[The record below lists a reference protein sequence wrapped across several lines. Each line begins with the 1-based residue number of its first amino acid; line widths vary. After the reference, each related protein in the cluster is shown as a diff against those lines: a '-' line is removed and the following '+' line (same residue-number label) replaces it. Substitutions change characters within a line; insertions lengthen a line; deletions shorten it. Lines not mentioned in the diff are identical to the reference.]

1 MGLLDRHSVI
11 LSEIAFA
18 AAAMAR
24 LNDWRDGIDELLA
37 RLGRAVDVSRV
48 YLFEVEQTS
57 DGRLAHSCRHDWA
70 APGLDRLAS
79 DPRYTQERLEDY
91 DPVIDDWIVRRR
103 RGEMI
108 QGHTRDLT
116 GALRE
121 DFDYQQIKSFL
132 SIPIHVDGAW
142 WGHLGFDDCVR
153 ERNWGSNELHL
164 LQTTAALIHA
174 SVVRQNTAEQLRRN
188 DALRAAMLDV
198 ALDCIV
204 MMDEAGRILEFNPA
218 AVSTFGWRRDEALG
232 RNVGDLL
239 VPERLRAAHELGFRE
254 ANDTQSMRFS
264 GQRAELTALRRDGTE
279 FPIELTVTQINRGPE
294 IVYAAFIRDLTER
307 NAAEARLRAIERE
320 RANLARFF
328 SPKLIEQIIAIDT
341 PLSVARLQ
349 SASVLFVD
357 MVGFTGFCSRNDA
370 DAVIETLRDLLA
382 LLSQSVFAHQGTIDK
397 FLGDGLMAVFGAPIP
412 GPLDATN
419 AIRCALEI
427 VDGVEQWNTKRRARG
442 QDPIRIAVGINH
454 GEVVLGDVGSSE
466 KLELTVV
473 GDTVN
478 IARRVEGYCRALGV
492 PLLVTGAFIEE
503 LRAEGGGAIAD
514 RFIDRGHHIL
524 RGRPGASHL
533 FALDRRAAVQA
544 A

>member
-24 LNDWRDGIDELLA
+24 SHDWRDGIDELLA

-48 YLFEVEQTS
+48 YLFEVEQTA
-57 DGRLAHSCRHDWA
+57 DGRLAHTCRHDWA
-70 APGLDRLAS
+70 APGLDRLANA
-79 DPRYTQERLEDY
+79 PRYTQERLEDY

-116 GALRE
+116 GPLRE
-121 DFDYQQIKSFL
+121 DFDYQQIKSYL
-132 SIPIHVDGAW
+132 SIPIHVDGSW

-204 MMDEAGRILEFNPA
+204 MMDERGRILEFNPA
-218 AVSTFGWRRDEALG
+218 AVATFGWRRDEVIG
-232 RNVGDLL
+232 RNVGELL
-239 VPERLRAAHELGFRE
+239 VPERLREAHDLGFRE
-254 ANDTQSMRFS
+254 ATAARSMRFA
-264 GQRAELTALRRDGTE
+264 GQRAEFTALRRDGAE

-294 IVYAAFIRDLTER
+294 LVYAAFIRDLTDR

-320 RANLARFF
+320 RTNLARFF

-349 SASVLFVD
+349 PASVMFVD
-357 MVGFTGFCSRNDA
+357 MVGFTGFCSRTDP
-370 DAVIETLRDLLA
+370 DAVIETLRGLLA
-382 LLSQSVFAHQGTIDK
+382 LLSQAVFAHQGTIDK

-412 GPLDATN
+412 GPMDATD
-419 AIRCALEI
+419 AALCALQI
-427 VDGVEQWNTKRRARG
+427 VEGIDTWNAARAGRG
-442 QDPIRIAVGINH
+442 EDPIRIAIGINH
-454 GEVVLGDVGSSE
+454 GEVVLGDVGSNE

-478 IARRVEGYCRALGV
+478 IARRVEGFCRSLES
-492 PLLVTGAFIEE
+492 PLLVTGSFIEE
-503 LRAEGGGAIAD
+503 LRAEGGGHIAD
-514 RFIDRGHHIL
+514 RFVDRGHHIL

-533 FALDRRAAVQA
+533 FALDRSTAG
-544 A
+544 